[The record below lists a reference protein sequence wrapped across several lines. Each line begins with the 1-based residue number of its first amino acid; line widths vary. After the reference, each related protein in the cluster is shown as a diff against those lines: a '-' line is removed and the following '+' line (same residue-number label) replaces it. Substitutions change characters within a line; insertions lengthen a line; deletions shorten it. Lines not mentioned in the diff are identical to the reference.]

1 RYYAGTLANCVAY
14 TGSFLGLAYMFRGK
28 NYKRWPRTEK
38 LKSIGWRAF
47 SSWLLWQETHRRGA
61 DRSITEWMATRTP
74 MAGELMAILQ
84 EKDIKNSWTTSLPV
98 DVLAH
103 IPRLQA
109 SGSNEVSQ
117 GSSLESLEVGWAAA
131 RAGDASRPQ
140 AADNMAGLNSD
151 PMFASS
157 SSRSPGSIPSPSPST
172 VNDLGGSGKTWQDE
186 AREVLGGSASRSTS
200 GSERQAGRSW
210 QQSRQEAFRRAVRGE
225 DSPAEKQAAAEKAA
239 AAAAA
244 ASSSSAASSSEWMDD
259 SFMPAD
265 EAGFFGS
272 SASEGAP
279 EAHPRAHSRQSR
291 WFRQRHA
298 ENRHSSRPEANP
310 EADEAQDLS
319 ASERASRAG
328 GTVFDSRWDQNKSGN
343 GAAGKQR
350 RHDRDTGGTQFD
362 SRWDNPQP

>member
-1 RYYAGTLANCVAY
+1 MTAAPFNVHKNFG
-14 TGSFLGLAYMFRGK
+14 LGLGLLSFGSSSMLGLPDCMVRRYRGK
-28 NYKRWPRTEK
+28 LGTKPHV
-38 LKSIGWRAF
+38 A
-47 SSWLLWQETHRRGA
+47 
-61 DRSITEWMATRTP
+61 MV
-74 MAGELMAILQ
+74 AG
-84 EKDIKNSWTTSLPV
+84 
-98 DVLAH
+98 
-103 IPRLQA
+103 
-109 SGSNEVSQ
+109 
-117 GSSLESLEVGWAAA
+117 
-131 RAGDASRPQ
+131 
-140 AADNMAGLNSD
+140 
-151 PMFASS
+151 
-157 SSRSPGSIPSPSPST
+157 
-172 VNDLGGSGKTWQDE
+172 
-186 AREVLGGSASRSTS
+186 
-200 GSERQAGRSW
+200 
-210 QQSRQEAFRRAVRGE
+210 
-225 DSPAEKQAAAEKAA
+225 PAEKQAAAEKAA

-272 SASEGAP
+272 SASEGGP